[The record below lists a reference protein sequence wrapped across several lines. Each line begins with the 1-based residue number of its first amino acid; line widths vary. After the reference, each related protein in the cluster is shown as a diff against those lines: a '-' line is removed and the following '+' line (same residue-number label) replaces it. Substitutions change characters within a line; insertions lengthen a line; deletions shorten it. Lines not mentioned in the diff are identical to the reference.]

1 MNELKILK
9 TRMVARDGTPV
20 KLIYDEEGDI
30 LEILFGEAVPST
42 GIALTDNIIL
52 HLERKQKRAVSL
64 MLLNFSILSEQ
75 TEYGPRS
82 FALEKLRSLPEEL
95 QELVLRVITTL
106 PVNQFLKMSQLQ
118 TAPMKQMPVAFVESQ
133 PMMAYA

>member
-75 TEYGPRS
+75 TRHYTDLNWCILVQQRS
-82 FALEKLRSLPEEL
+82 TGIWEKSDM
-95 QELVLRVITTL
+95 
-106 PVNQFLKMSQLQ
+106 KMPS
-118 TAPMKQMPVAFVESQ
+118 
-133 PMMAYA
+133 